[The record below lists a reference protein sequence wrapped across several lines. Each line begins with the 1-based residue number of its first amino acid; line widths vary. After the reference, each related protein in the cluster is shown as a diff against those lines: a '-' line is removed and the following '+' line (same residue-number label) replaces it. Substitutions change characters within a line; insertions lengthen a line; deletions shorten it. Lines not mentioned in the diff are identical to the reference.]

1 MTAHAGATQ
10 LIESTGMWAGYNAQ
24 AVVRDISIHVASGEV
39 VALLG
44 PNGAGKTTTLR
55 ALSGIIPML
64 KGHVTWLG
72 SRGKAGLF
80 RRCRQGMGYVTE
92 ERCIFYQ
99 LTTKQNL
106 QVAGVSAEHA
116 CTLFP
121 ELAPR
126 LGLRAGQLSGGEQQ
140 MLALARA
147 LCRKPRLLLADEL
160 SIGLAPIIV
169 ERLLA
174 TVRSAADEGLGVLLV
189 EQFAAGAIQ
198 IADRV
203 YVLRNGRIVLTGTG
217 QEFRDDPGRIQ
228 SAYLS
233 A

>member
-1 MTAHAGATQ
+1 MTVAAAASH
-10 LIESTGMWAGYNAQ
+10 LIESTGLWAGYNAQ
-24 AVVRDISIHVASGEV
+24 PVVRDISLHVAAGEV

-44 PNGAGKTTTLR
+44 PNGAGKSTTLR
-55 ALSGIIPML
+55 ALSGVLPTL
-64 KGHVTWLG
+64 KGSVTWLG
-72 SRGKAGLF
+72 SPGKAALF
-80 RRCRQGMGYVTE
+80 RRCREGMGYVTE
-92 ERCIFYQ
+92 ERCIFFQ

-106 QVAGVSAEHA
+106 VVAGVSADDA
-116 CTLFP
+116 CSIFP
-121 ELAPR
+121 ELGQR
-126 LGLRAGQLSGGEQQ
+126 LSLRAGQLSGGEQQ

-160 SIGLAPIIV
+160 SIGLAPIVV

-174 TVRSAADEGLGVLLV
+174 TVRAAADEGLGVLLV

-203 YVLRNGRIVLTGTG
+203 YVMRNGRIVLTGTG
-217 QEFRDDPGRIQ
+217 VEFRDDPSRIQ
-228 SAYLS
+228 AAYLS